1 MNSPG
6 DPPVWRDMNQQAL
19 DEAYAQA
26 NHAPD
31 MVRVLARLR
40 TNSASTRARLGDP
53 RCVSYGPG
61 PLETIDIFAAAHS
74 PAPIHMFIHGGA
86 WHSET
91 ADAYAFAAGCFVGA
105 NVHYL
110 VPEFCWVQDA
120 DQGLTT
126 LVEQLRNAVKWVYEE
141 ASSFGGDPQR
151 IFLSGH
157 SSGAH
162 LAAVL
167 LTTDWETDFDLP
179 QEILKGGL
187 LCSGVYDLEPVRRS
201 SRNDYLA
208 LTDEVVHELS
218 PLRHLD
224 RLASPL
230 VVAHGS
236 EESPEFIRQ
245 ARDFAD
251 AVVTASKPVQLLVGV
266 GCNHFQVI
274 ETLADK
280 HGLLGRAALDQ
291 IDR

>member
-1 MNSPG
+1 
-6 DPPVWRDMNQQAL
+6 
-19 DEAYAQA
+19 
-26 NHAPD
+26 
-31 MVRVLARLR
+31 
-40 TNSASTRARLGDP
+40 
-53 RCVSYGPG
+53 
-61 PLETIDIFAAAHS
+61 
-74 PAPIHMFIHGGA
+74 MFIHGGA

-91 ADAYAFAAGCFVGA
+91 ADAYAFPAGCFVGA

-110 VPEFCWVQDA
+110 VPEFSPVQDA

-126 LVEQLRNAVKWVYEE
+126 LAEQLRNAVKWVYEE
-141 ASSFGGDPQR
+141 APGFGGEPQR
-151 IFLSGH
+151 IFISGH

-218 PLRHLD
+218 PVRHLD
-224 RLASPL
+224 RLVSPV
-230 VVAHGS
+230 VVAYGS

-251 AVVTASKPVQLLVGV
+251 AVVAADKPVQLLVGV
-266 GCNHFQVI
+266 GYNHFQVI
-274 ETLADK
+274 ETLADQ
-280 HGLLGRAALDQ
+280 HGLLGRAALEQ
-291 IDR
+291 IHM